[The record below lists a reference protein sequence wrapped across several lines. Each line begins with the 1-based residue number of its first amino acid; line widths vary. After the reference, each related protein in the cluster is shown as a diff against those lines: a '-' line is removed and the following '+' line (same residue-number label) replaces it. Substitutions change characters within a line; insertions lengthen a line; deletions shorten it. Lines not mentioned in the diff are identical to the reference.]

1 MINHARTVLLNQPR
15 PNVIDTDEIFI
26 SEDFVP
32 RRYVGWM
39 AALHKAIVPD
49 LSTRAERNNRM
60 SIITRLI
67 HTADLDAY
75 STRIDRRVTYTVD
88 DSVRLLSRGVT
99 IASIVEGIIAQAG
112 SLQVFHMSPGQS
124 YYTECQE
131 LRRLWVNTRNNPAL
145 CAGAACMA
153 FVFQSEARYAE

>member
-1 MINHARTVLLNQPR
+1 
-15 PNVIDTDEIFI
+15 
-26 SEDFVP
+26 
-32 RRYVGWM
+32 M

-49 LSTRAERNNRM
+49 LATRAERNNRM
-60 SIITRLI
+60 LIITRLI
-67 HTADLDAY
+67 HTADLDSY

-88 DSVRLLSRGVT
+88 DSVQLLNRAIT

-112 SLQVFHMSPGQS
+112 SLQVFHLAASQP

-131 LRRLWVNTRNNPAL
+131 LQKLWVNTRNNPAL